1 MSRSTISTFELFEK
15 FPDVESARKYLEGRL
30 SENGA
35 SCPRSKARENVTR
48 RKDGFYRCN
57 PYKLV
62 LRVSSK
68 DDFIDGSLGA
78 IQIFARLYILR
89 ASRLNTAAV
98 NQGRVFPITI
108 GQPESFEGHEAPFR
122 STRRTVIGGP
132 TNSGAARISASTIFR
147 VSATG
152 SCAVWVS

>member
-68 DDFIDGSLGA
+68 DDFIERIVGGDSDFREIIHLTR
-78 IQIFARLYILR
+78 FPFEHR
-89 ASRLNTAAV
+89 
-98 NQGRVFPITI
+98 GR
-108 GQPESFEGHEAPFR
+108 QS
-122 STRRTVIGGP
+122 GP
-132 TNSGAARISASTIFR
+132 R
-147 VSATG
+147 VSDYNRTAG
-152 SCAVWVS
+152 IV